1 VKGEGCDALGWQF
14 ETFCV
19 KYRFEVRGDE
29 GVWRKQNPSL
39 VHQIGKRNLATI
51 GPRAAC
57 TSHDEVLVFAQH
69 FCGYIVVRKGAQ
81 QGSDGYTLVM
91 VSGSFVI
98 NPSLYPNN
106 TPFDPVKD
114 FAPITMVV
122 TSSHVLLVHPSVPVQ
137 TVKDLVALIRANPG
151 KYSYASPGKGQS
163 GQLAAE
169 LFKLSTGL
177 GDVVHIPFNGA
188 APAIV
193 STTAG
198 HTPIAFV
205 ALPAAASNIHDGQL
219 RALAI
224 TDNKR
229 SAAFPQVP
237 TMAEAGFPDQESL
250 FPMGLLAPA
259 GTSKEIVDF
268 WYREIAKIVALPDVK
283 ERLTALGFEPVANTP
298 EEFASSIGK
307 EVPRWA
313 TVIRDAH
320 ID

>member
-1 VKGEGCDALGWQF
+1 
-14 ETFCV
+14 
-19 KYRFEVRGDE
+19 VRIIVPVPAGGPNDTIARTIAYKLPWSRQPYVE
-29 GVWRKQNPSL
+29 NVVGAGGN
-39 VHQIGKRNLATI
+39 IGT
-51 GPRAAC
+51 RAA
-57 TSHDEVLVFAQH
+57 A
-69 FCGYIVVRKGAQ
+69 KAAA
-81 QGSDGYTLVM
+81 DGYTLVM

-98 NPSLYPNN
+98 NPSLYPN

-114 FAPITMVV
+114 FVPITMVV
-122 TSSHVLLVHPSVPVQ
+122 TSSHVLVVHPSVPAQ
-137 TVKDLVALIRANPG
+137 TVKDLVAFIRANPG

-177 GDVVHIPFNGA
+177 GDLVHIPFNGA

-193 STTAG
+193 STIAG

-268 WYREIAKIVALPDVK
+268 WYREITNIVALPDVK

-298 EEFASSIGK
+298 EEFASWISK
-307 EVPRWA
+307 EVTRWA